1 MIHGW
6 INSEPPASPSAPAS
20 PAAKD
25 CLIRCSAYVMSRRGC
40 HERRRPSS
48 ENAEEAIRV
57 SAACPSFARVEAA
70 TLTSRYGASHCSL
83 RPGLA
88 IARLATLLRCVT
100 SRSRGDCLDRRSFP
114 SCPRGAALQGATAGC
129 RYACGRL
136 ALGFL
141 RVDCYPAYRYDHPSL
156 SFRSNAA
163 GHRG

>member
-1 MIHGW
+1 M
-6 INSEPPASPSAPAS
+6 
-20 PAAKD
+20 
-25 CLIRCSAYVMSRRGC
+25 
-40 HERRRPSS
+40 
-48 ENAEEAIRV
+48 

-163 GHRG
+163 GQIKLLEVNPNPAWCWDGKLAHMGELAHLSHSDVLARIIAAAERRVAAGR